1 MRTVSARTVFHTLR
15 MIKSL
20 NALSGNRHLPLFEA
34 LDRINIHIKAE
45 LEKKKELPATEFVLP
60 YSRIDK
66 EKVDWVGGKSAN
78 LGEVLTRVHLPI
90 PEGFAITV
98 RAFDAFFAHNDLV
111 DEVNKR
117 KMDLDPNDPNT
128 MALVSEEIQRLII
141 TAQVPSEL
149 EAAILS
155 AYEEL
160 AGKSRRQMHRIL
172 P

>member
-1 MRTVSARTVFHTLR
+1 M
-15 MIKSL
+15 
-20 NALSGNRHLPLFEA
+20 
-34 LDRINIHIKAE
+34 
-45 LEKKKELPATEFVLP
+45 
-60 YSRIDK
+60 
-66 EKVDWVGGKSAN
+66 DWVGGKSAN

-98 RAFDAFFAHNDLV
+98 RAFDAFFAYNDLV

-128 MALVSEEIQRLII
+128 IALVSEEIQRLII
-141 TAQVPSEL
+141 MAQVPSEL

-155 AYEEL
+155 AYDGLREK
-160 AGKSRRQMHRIL
+160 AGGHASKPFRRY